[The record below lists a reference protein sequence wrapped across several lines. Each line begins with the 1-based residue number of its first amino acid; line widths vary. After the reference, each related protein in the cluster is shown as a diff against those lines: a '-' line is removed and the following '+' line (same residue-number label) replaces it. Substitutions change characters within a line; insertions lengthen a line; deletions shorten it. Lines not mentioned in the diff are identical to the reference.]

1 LSGLPGYTFSMMQ
14 VQLNELYAPCTEH
27 CTHDHYTMSN
37 TDDWAGEL
45 AKLLAKEAQRVWR
58 LKGMPENISPQL
70 TEAYATILMEA
81 VEKGFAID
89 YDTPD
94 EEMLKDLS
102 RNVYQFSAAKNYTQ
116 LRQLTQALI
125 GSDGKLR
132 SFAGFKT
139 AAFEINNEHVAN
151 WLKAEYDTAVGS
163 AQMARKWSEIQSTK
177 ESLPLLRFNAVL
189 DGGTTQLCRSLDGV
203 VKPVNDPIWRL
214 YYPPNHFRCRSIVD
228 QLPSGRITPDYEI
241 TYPDN
246 MPDMFK
252 TNMAETGAVF
262 PANHPYFIGAP
273 QSVMNEAAKLY
284 KKSKYGKG

>member
-1 LSGLPGYTFSMMQ
+1 
-14 VQLNELYAPCTEH
+14 
-27 CTHDHYTMSN
+27 MSN
-37 TDDWAGEL
+37 ADDWAGEL

-58 LKGMPENISPQL
+58 AKGMPDNISPALSQ
-70 TEAYATILMEA
+70 AYANILMEA
-81 VEKGFAID
+81 VETGFAID

-94 EEMLKDLS
+94 DEMLNDLAL
-102 RNVYQFSAAKNYTQ
+102 NVYQFSSAKNYSQ

-125 GSDGKLR
+125 GDDGKLR
-132 SFAGFKT
+132 SFSEFKR

-163 AQMARKWSEIQSTK
+163 AQMARKWSEIKRNK

-203 VKPVNDPIWRL
+203 IKPVNDPFWRL

-228 QLPSGRITPDYEI
+228 QLPSGRTTPDYEI

-246 MPDMFK
+246 IPDMFK